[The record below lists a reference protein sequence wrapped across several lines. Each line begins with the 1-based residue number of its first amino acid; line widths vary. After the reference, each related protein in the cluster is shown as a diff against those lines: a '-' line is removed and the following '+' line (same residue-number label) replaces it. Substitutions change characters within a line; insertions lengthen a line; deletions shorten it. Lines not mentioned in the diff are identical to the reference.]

1 MRKLPRFLFVLTIL
15 AAAALAC
22 QLSPASVN
30 TNAASGD
37 VIFKDDFS
45 DKNGGWNSVSEDKGV
60 TDYANGS
67 YRIFVNTANYY
78 LWSTPDN
85 VSNLKDTH
93 VEVDVTLT
101 AGPQANDL
109 GIICRYTDENN
120 FYFFIIGTDGYY
132 AVAEIK
138 NGEENLIGMEK
149 FQYDDTAIKSGNATN
164 HLRADCVGDKLT
176 LYVNGKSLVE
186 VQNTDFT
193 EGKVGLI
200 AGTYDDAGTDA
211 SFDNFVV
218 YKP

>member
-1 MRKLPRFLFVLTIL
+1 MKNLPRFLIVLAIL
-15 AAAALAC
+15 ATAALAC
-22 QLSPASVN
+22 QFSPASIN
-30 TNAASGD
+30 PNAASGD

-45 DKNGGWNSVSEDKGV
+45 DHNGGWNSVSEDKGI
-60 TDYANGS
+60 TDYASGA

-85 VSNLKDTH
+85 AGKLKDSR

-101 AGPQANDL
+101 AGPEANDL

-120 FYFFIIGTDGYY
+120 FYFFIVGTDGYY
-132 AVAEIK
+132 AIAEIK
-138 NGEENLIGMEK
+138 NGEESLIGMEK
-149 FQYDDTAIKSGNATN
+149 FQYDNVSIKSGNATN
-164 HLRADCVGDKLT
+164 HLRADCVGDQLS
-176 LYVNGKSLVE
+176 LSVNGKSLVT
-186 VQNTDFT
+186 VQNSDFT